1 MDELALSERDG
12 AVCFQVRVS
21 PRASRE
27 GLSGVHGGAL
37 KVSLTAAPVDGAAN
51 EALVA
56 LLAKTLR
63 VPKRAVIIAH
73 GEHGRTKSVR
83 VEGVALAA
91 ARALLCP
98 EETGERAAAS
108 KGRKLPLVRASA
120 QRLDLPTIM
129 DRALAQKHGSAYVQL
144 AAFAIDVDRAYV
156 ATSDDAGLPFGW
168 EVFLTER
175 HLLGRT
181 DPENAAQV
189 GLLAQCCLSILEQPP
204 DAQGY
209 GSQLLF
215 AVYDAVERGLLPQ
228 ALRALFSAW
237 SRKPKQLR
245 KALDALWQSPDES
258 LARCAAHVLDA
269 NLDSE
274 LTPPTRQALEQMRA
288 RRWPS

>member
-1 MDELALSERDG
+1 MDELTLQEQDG

-63 VPKRAVIIAH
+63 VPKRAVTISH

-83 VEGVALAA
+83 VEGVALAN
-91 ARALLCP
+91 ARALLSPP
-98 EETGERAAAS
+98 EKERATTAKS
-108 KGRKLPLVRASA
+108 RKLPLARASA
-120 QRLDLPTIM
+120 QKLDQPTIM
-129 DRALAQKHGSAYVQL
+129 DRTLAQKHGSAYVQL

-156 ATSDDAGLPFGW
+156 ATSDGAGMPFGW

-175 HLLGRT
+175 YLLGRI
-181 DPENAAQV
+181 DPQDAAQL
-189 GLLAQCCLSILEQPP
+189 GSLAQCCLSILEQAP

-215 AVYDAVERGLLPQ
+215 AVHDAVERGLLPD

-237 SRKPKQLR
+237 SCKPKQLR
-245 KALDALWQSPDES
+245 RALDALWRSPDES
-258 LARCAAHVLDA
+258 LGRCATHVLTA
-269 NLDSE
+269 NLDAD
-274 LTPPTRQALEQMRA
+274 LTPPTRAALEQMRHH
-288 RRWPS
+288 RWPA